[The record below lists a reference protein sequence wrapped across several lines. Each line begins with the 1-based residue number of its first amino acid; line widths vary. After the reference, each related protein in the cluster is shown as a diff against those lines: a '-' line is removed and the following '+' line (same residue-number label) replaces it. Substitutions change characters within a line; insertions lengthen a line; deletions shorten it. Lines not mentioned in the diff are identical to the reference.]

1 MLSYLTL
8 HSENWQKHSYIAMNG
23 VYKNAVF
30 SSVEKPLQI
39 SVKLYFAQ
47 ITMQEELML
56 LNA

>member
-23 VYKNAVF
+23 VYENAVF
-30 SSVEKPLQI
+30 TALKTIAI